1 MRQEYAIVISTY
13 YFIVKIV
20 ESGAAISG
28 FTVERLRAFCK
39 IAESGSIVLAAKGD
53 PTRQSQFSRQVKELE
68 EYFGTKLLERA
79 GKTIRLTE
87 DGRKLALLTQAY
99 FRSVEEMRAS
109 SAKDEAIRIGAGES
123 VFRWLI
129 MPRLTVLQ
137 NIAGNVRL
145 EFLTKTT
152 VQSVESVKG
161 GHLDLAIVRKEAAD
175 DGLSTLPCGSLA
187 YALVV
192 PRKLLPG
199 RTAAGF
205 QLLQKL
211 PFALLSGDGVLAK
224 GVLALA
230 AKVNVRFDIRVRAES
245 FSLLISAI
253 ENADLAA
260 VIPAPAIADL
270 SKERFARIELEELKP
285 LTRELALVYSPQAAQ
300 LRENV
305 RRVAPR
311 ISSVFEG

>member
-1 MRQEYAIVISTY
+1 M
-13 YFIVKIV
+13 
-20 ESGAAISG
+20 ESGAAIGG

-68 EYFGTKLLERA
+68 EYIGTKLLERA
-79 GKTIRLTE
+79 GKTVRLTDE
-87 DGRKLALLTQAY
+87 GRKLAVLTQAY
-99 FRSVEEMRAS
+99 FRSVEEMRAT

-137 NIAGNVRL
+137 NVAGNVRL

-152 VQSVESVKG
+152 AQSVESVKG

-230 AKVNVRFDIRVRAES
+230 TKVNVRFDIRVRAES

-260 VIPAPAIADL
+260 VIPTPAIADL
-270 SKERFARIELEELKP
+270 SKERFATIELEDLKP
-285 LTRELALVYSPQAAQ
+285 LTRELALVYSPQAAL
-300 LRENV
+300 LRESI

-311 ISSVFEG
+311 ISSAFES

>member
-1 MRQEYAIVISTY
+1 MFVHLST
-13 YFIVKIV
+13 
-20 ESGAAISG
+20 AASG
-28 FTVERLRAFCK
+28 FTIERLRAFCK

-68 EYFGTKLLERA
+68 EFFGTKLIERA

-87 DGRKLALLTQAY
+87 DGRKLALLTQTY
-99 FRSVEEMRAS
+99 FRSIEELRAS
-109 SAKDEAIRIGAGES
+109 SAKDEVIRIGAGES
-123 VFRWLI
+123 IFRWLI
-129 MPRLTVLQ
+129 IPRLTELQ
-137 NIAGNVRL
+137 NLAVSVRL

-152 VQSVESVKG
+152 MQSVESVKA
-161 GHLDLAIVRKEAAD
+161 GHLDLGIIRREAAD
-175 DGLSTLPCGSLA
+175 DSLTVLPCGSLA

-224 GVLALA
+224 GIVGFAT
-230 AKVNVRFDIRVRAES
+230 KVNVKLDIQVRAES

-253 ENADLAA
+253 QNADLAA
-260 VIPAPAIADL
+260 VIPKPAVAEL
-270 SKERFARIELEELKP
+270 SKERFATIETEEMQT
-285 LTRELALVYSPQAAQ
+285 LTRDLALVYSPQASA
-300 LRENV
+300 LRENI
-305 RRVAPR
+305 RRIAPR
-311 ISSVFEG
+311 ISSLFCG

>member
-1 MRQEYAIVISTY
+1 
-13 YFIVKIV
+13 V
-20 ESGAAISG
+20 ELGAGISG
-28 FTVERLRAFCK
+28 FTIERLRAFCK

-68 EYFGTKLLERA
+68 EFFGTKLLERS
-79 GKTIRLTE
+79 GKTIRLTD

-99 FRSVEEMRAS
+99 FRSVEELRAS
-109 SAKDEAIRIGAGES
+109 SSKDEVVRIGAGES

-129 MPRLTVLQ
+129 IPRLTELQ
-137 NIAGNVRL
+137 NLAVRVQL
-145 EFLTKTT
+145 EFLIKTT
-152 VQSVESVKG
+152 VQSVESVKAG
-161 GHLDLAIVRKEAAD
+161 QLDLAIVRKDAVDEF
-175 DGLSTLPCGSLA
+175 LNVLPCGSLA

-224 GVLALA
+224 GVLGLA
-230 AKVNVRFDIRVRAES
+230 TRVNVKLDIRMRAES
-245 FSLLISAI
+245 FSLLVSAI

-260 VIPAPAIADL
+260 VIPKPALAGL
-270 SKERFARIELEELKP
+270 SKERFAIIETEELQS
-285 LTRELALVYSPQAAQ
+285 LTHELALVYSPQAAA
-300 LRENV
+300 LRENI
-305 RRVAPR
+305 RRIAPR
-311 ISSVFEG
+311 VSSLFGA

>member
-1 MRQEYAIVISTY
+1 MFVDS
-13 YFIVKIV
+13 
-20 ESGAAISG
+20 SAAVSG

-99 FRSVEEMRAS
+99 FRSVEELRES
-109 SAKDEAIRIGAGES
+109 SAKDEAVRIGAGES

-129 MPRLTVLQ
+129 MPRLAELQ
-137 NIAGNVRL
+137 NLAGSVRL

-152 VQSVESVKG
+152 MQSLESVKA
-161 GHLDLAIVRKEAAD
+161 GHLDLGIVRKEAAD
-175 DGLSTLPCGSLA
+175 DSLSILPCGSLA

-224 GVLALA
+224 GVLDLA
-230 AKVNVRFDIRVRAES
+230 AKVNVKLDIRVRAES
-245 FSLLISAI
+245 FSLLVSAI

-260 VIPAPAIADL
+260 VIPKPAIAEL
-270 SKERFARIELEELKP
+270 SKERFASIEIEELQS

-305 RRVAPR
+305 RRIAPR
-311 ISSVFEG
+311 ISAVFGA

>member
-1 MRQEYAIVISTY
+1 VDS
-13 YFIVKIV
+13 
-20 ESGAAISG
+20 SAAVSG

-53 PTRQSQFSRQVKELE
+53 TTRQSQFSRQVKELE
-68 EYFGTKLLERA
+68 EFFGTKLLERA

-99 FRSVEEMRAS
+99 FRSVEELRAS
-109 SAKDEAIRIGAGES
+109 SAKDEAVRIGAGES
-123 VFRWLI
+123 IFRWLI
-129 MPRLTVLQ
+129 MPRLAELQ
-137 NIAGNVRL
+137 NLAGSVRL

-152 VQSVESVKG
+152 MQSVEAVKA
-161 GHLDLAIVRKEAAD
+161 GHLDLGIVRKEAAD
-175 DGLSTLPCGSLA
+175 DSLSVLPCGSLA

-224 GVLALA
+224 GVLTLA
-230 AKVNVRFDIRVRAES
+230 AKVNVKLDIRVRAES
-245 FSLLISAI
+245 FSLLVSAI

-260 VIPAPAIADL
+260 VIPKPAIAEL
-270 SKERFARIELEELKP
+270 SKERFASIETEELHS
-285 LTRELALVYSPQAAQ
+285 LTRDLSLVYSPQAAQ

-305 RRVAPR
+305 RRIAPR
-311 ISSVFEG
+311 ISAVFGA

>member
-1 MRQEYAIVISTY
+1 MESASAI
-13 YFIVKIV
+13 
-20 ESGAAISG
+20 GG

-39 IAESGSIVLAAKGD
+39 IAEKGSIISAAKGD

-68 EYFGTKLLERA
+68 EYFGMKLLERS
-79 GKTIRLTE
+79 GKTVRLTE
-87 DGRKLALLTQAY
+87 EGRKLALLTQSY

-109 SAKDEAIRIGAGES
+109 SHEDTSIRIGAGES
-123 VFRWLI
+123 VFRWIIL
-129 MPRLTVLQ
+129 PRLTELQ
-137 NIAGNVRL
+137 NIAANVRL

-152 VQSVESVKG
+152 SQSVESVKG

-175 DGLSTLPCGSLA
+175 DGLIALPCGSLA
-187 YALVV
+187 YAIVV

-205 QLLQKL
+205 QLLQQL

-230 AKVNVRFDIRVRAES
+230 AKVNVKLDIRVKAES

-260 VIPAPAIADL
+260 VIPASSIADL
-270 SKERFARIELEELKP
+270 SKERFASIEIDDLKS
-285 LTRELALVYSPQAAQ
+285 LTRELVLVYSPQAAQ
-300 LRENV
+300 LRENI
-305 RRVAPR
+305 RRIAPR
-311 ISSVFEG
+311 ISSVFKS

>member
-1 MRQEYAIVISTY
+1 M
-13 YFIVKIV
+13 

-28 FTVERLRAFCK
+28 FTIERLRAFCK

-79 GKTIRLTE
+79 GKTIRLTD

-109 SAKDEAIRIGAGES
+109 SAKDEVIRIGAGES

-129 MPRLTVLQ
+129 MPRLVELQ
-137 NIAGNVRL
+137 NLATTVRL
-145 EFLTKTT
+145 EFLTKNTA
-152 VQSVESVKG
+152 QSVESVKA
-161 GHLDLAIVRKEAAD
+161 GHLDLAIIRREAAD
-175 DGLSTLPCGSLA
+175 DSLTALPCGSLD

-192 PRKLLPG
+192 PRKLLPS
-199 RTAAGF
+199 RTAAGIQF
-205 QLLQKL
+205 LQKI
-211 PFALLSGDGVLAK
+211 PFALLAGDGVLAK

-230 AKVNVRFDIRVRAES
+230 AKVDVELDIRLKAES
-245 FSLLISAI
+245 SSLLVSAI

-260 VIPAPAIADL
+260 VIPKSAVNDL
-270 SKERFARIELEELKP
+270 SKERFASIETEELKS
-285 LTRELALVYSPQAAQ
+285 LTRELALVYSPQAAA
-300 LRENV
+300 LRESV
-305 RRVAPR
+305 RRIAPR
-311 ISSVFEG
+311 ISALFGG

>member
-1 MRQEYAIVISTY
+1 MAV
-13 YFIVKIV
+13 
-20 ESGAAISG
+20 SG

-39 IAESGSIVLAAKGD
+39 VAESGSIVLAAKGD
-53 PTRQSQFSRQVKELE
+53 PTRQSQFSRQIKELE
-68 EYFGTKLLERA
+68 EFFGTKLIERA

-87 DGRKLALLTQAY
+87 DGRKVALLTQAY
-99 FRSVEEMRAS
+99 FRSVEELRAS
-109 SAKDEAIRIGAGES
+109 SAKDPVVRIGAGES

-129 MPRLTVLQ
+129 MPRFAELQ
-137 NIAGNVRL
+137 NLVGSVRL
-145 EFLTKTT
+145 EFFTKTT
-152 VQSVESVKG
+152 MQSVESVKA

-175 DGLSTLPCGSLA
+175 DTLSVLPCGSLA
-187 YALVV
+187 YVLVV

-211 PFALLSGDGVLAK
+211 PFALLAGDGVLAK

-230 AKVNVRFDIRVRAES
+230 SKMNVELNIRVRAES
-245 FSLLISAI
+245 FSLLLSAI

-260 VIPAPAIADL
+260 VIPKPAVAGL
-270 SKERFARIELEELKP
+270 SKERFAIIETAEMQS

-305 RRVAPR
+305 RRLAPR
-311 ISSVFEG
+311 VSSLFGV

>member
-1 MRQEYAIVISTY
+1 VD
-13 YFIVKIV
+13 FD
-20 ESGAAISG
+20 AAFGG
-28 FTVERLRAFCK
+28 FTIERLRAFCR

-68 EYFGTKLLERA
+68 EFFGTKLVERA

-99 FRSVEEMRAS
+99 FRSVEELRAS
-109 SAKDEAIRIGAGES
+109 STKEEVVRIGAGES

-129 MPRLTVLQ
+129 MPRLAELQ
-137 NIAGNVRL
+137 GLAGGVRL
-145 EFLTKTT
+145 EFLTKNTI
-152 VQSVESVKG
+152 QSVESVKA
-161 GHLDLAIVRKEAAD
+161 GHLDLAIVRREAAD
-175 DGLSTLPCGSLA
+175 DSLRALPCGSLA

-192 PRKLLPG
+192 PRKLLPS

-205 QLLQKL
+205 QLLQKI
-211 PFALLSGDGVLAK
+211 PFALLTGDGVLAK

-230 AKVNVRFDIRVRAES
+230 AKVNVKLDVRVRAES
-245 FSLLISAI
+245 FSLLVSAI

-260 VIPAPAIADL
+260 VIPIPAVAGL
-270 SKERFARIELEELKP
+270 SKERFASIEIEELKS
-285 LTRELALVYSPQAAQ
+285 LTRELALVYSPEAAE
-300 LRENV
+300 LRGSI

-311 ISSVFEG
+311 ISSLFGV

>member
-1 MRQEYAIVISTY
+1 MFVD
-13 YFIVKIV
+13 FD
-20 ESGAAISG
+20 AALGG
-28 FTVERLRAFCK
+28 FTIERFRAFCR

-53 PTRQSQFSRQVKELE
+53 PTRQSQLSRQVKELE
-68 EYFGTKLLERA
+68 EFFGTKLLERA

-99 FRSVEEMRAS
+99 FRSVEELRAS
-109 SAKDEAIRIGAGES
+109 STKEEVVRIGAGES

-129 MPRLTVLQ
+129 IPRLAELQ
-137 NIAGNVRL
+137 SLAGGVRL

-152 VQSVESVKG
+152 AQSVESVKA

-175 DGLSTLPCGSLA
+175 DSLSLLPCGSLA

-192 PRKLLPG
+192 PRKLLPS

-205 QLLQKL
+205 QHLQKI
-211 PFALLSGDGVLAK
+211 PFALLAGDGVLAK

-230 AKVNVRFDIRVRAES
+230 ARVNVKLDIRVRAES
-245 FSLLISAI
+245 FSLLVSAI

-260 VIPAPAIADL
+260 VIPMPAVAGL
-270 SKERFARIELEELKP
+270 SKERFASIEMDELSS
-285 LTRELALVYSPQAAQ
+285 LTRELALVYSPQAAE
-300 LRENV
+300 LRGNI
-305 RRVAPR
+305 RRIAPR
-311 ISSVFEG
+311 ISSLFGV

>member
-1 MRQEYAIVISTY
+1 M
-13 YFIVKIV
+13 
-20 ESGAAISG
+20 ESGTAISG

-79 GKTIRLTE
+79 GKTIRLTD

-99 FRSVEEMRAS
+99 FRSVEEMRAN
-109 SAKDEAIRIGAGES
+109 SAKDDAIRIGAGES

-137 NIAGNVRL
+137 NVAGNVRL

-152 VQSVESVKG
+152 AQSVESVKG

-230 AKVNVRFDIRVRAES
+230 TKVNVRFDIRVRAES

-260 VIPAPAIADL
+260 VIPAPAIEDL
-270 SKERFARIELEELKP
+270 SKERFASIELEELKP

-311 ISSVFEG
+311 ISSAFES

>member
-1 MRQEYAIVISTY
+1 LRQEYAIVIFQQ

-20 ESGAAISG
+20 DSGAAVSG

-68 EYFGTKLLERA
+68 EFFGTKLVERA

-87 DGRKLALLTQAY
+87 DGRKVALLTQAY
-99 FRSVEEMRAS
+99 FRSVEELRAS
-109 SAKDEAIRIGAGES
+109 SAKDEVLRIGAGES

-129 MPRLTVLQ
+129 MPRLAELQ
-137 NIAGNVRL
+137 NLAANVRL

-152 VQSVESVKG
+152 AQSVESVKA

-175 DGLSTLPCGSLA
+175 DSLSVLPCGSLA

-192 PRKLLPG
+192 PRKMLPS

-205 QLLQKL
+205 QLLQKV
-211 PFALLSGDGVLAK
+211 PFALLTGDGVLAK

-230 AKVNVRFDIRVRAES
+230 EKVNVKLDIRMRAES
-245 FSLLISAI
+245 FSLLVSAI

-260 VIPAPAIADL
+260 VIPLPAVAGL
-270 SKERFARIELEELKP
+270 SKERFASIEMEELKS
-285 LTRELALVYSPQAAQ
+285 LTRELALVYSPQAAE
-300 LRENV
+300 LRGNI
-305 RRVAPR
+305 RRIAPR
-311 ISSVFEG
+311 IPSLFTV

>member
-1 MRQEYAIVISTY
+1 
-13 YFIVKIV
+13 V

-39 IAESGSIVLAAKGD
+39 IAESGSIVLAAKGG

-68 EYFGTKLLERA
+68 EYIGTKLLERA
-79 GKTIRLTE
+79 GKTVRLTDE
-87 DGRKLALLTQAY
+87 GRKLAVLTQAY
-99 FRSVEEMRAS
+99 FRSVEEMRAT

-137 NIAGNVRL
+137 NVAGNVRL

-152 VQSVESVKG
+152 AQSVESVKG

-175 DGLSTLPCGSLA
+175 DGLSTLPCGSLG

-224 GVLALA
+224 GVLALST
-230 AKVNVRFDIRVRAES
+230 KVNVRFDIRVRAES

-260 VIPAPAIADL
+260 VIPAPAIEDL
-270 SKERFARIELEELKP
+270 SKERFASIELEELKP
-285 LTRELALVYSPQAAQ
+285 LTRELALAYSPQAAQ
-300 LRENV
+300 LRENI

-311 ISSVFEG
+311 ISSAFES